1 MKKKVLLSIVPF
13 IISLV
18 SCSNGGHFNGRSNPM
33 DSLFASNSTSESSV
47 PSSASLSGSSS
58 SEGLPV
64 YEHVDVDLTQMNAT
78 MVFSQVSDMI
88 NKPSTYINKIVKV
101 KGPFRP
107 FESTDPNSCY
117 PAILIQD
124 ATACCGNGLEFL
136 LYGVPRCTMQ
146 GGNGYPLLNEEATIV
161 GRFETY
167 LEDYSLYI
175 HLVDAIWLKD

>member
-1 MKKKVLLSIVPF
+1 MKRKVLLSIIPF
-13 IISLV
+13 IITLV

-33 DSLFASNSTSESSV
+33 DSLFGSSTSSKSVFQSSI
-47 PSSASLSGSSS
+47 SFNSD
-58 SEGLPV
+58 GLPV
-64 YEHVDVDLTQMNAT
+64 YEHIDIDLTTMNAT

-136 LYGVPRCTMQ
+136 LYGVPRCTMK
-146 GGNGYPLLNEEATIV
+146 GGNGYPLFNEEATVV

-167 LEDYSLYI
+167 LEDYNLYI
-175 HLVDAIWLKD
+175 HLVDSIWLKD

>member
-1 MKKKVLLSIVPF
+1 
-13 IISLV
+13 
-18 SCSNGGHFNGRSNPM
+18 
-33 DSLFASNSTSESSV
+33 
-47 PSSASLSGSSS
+47 
-58 SEGLPV
+58 
-64 YEHVDVDLTQMNAT
+64 
-78 MVFSQVSDMI
+78 VSDMI
-88 NKPSTYINKIVKV
+88 NKPSTYTSKIVKV

-107 FESTDPNSCY
+107 YESTDPNSCY
-117 PAILIQD
+117 PAILVQD

>member
-1 MKKKVLLSIVPF
+1 MKRKALLSIVPF
-13 IISLV
+13 IIALA
-18 SCSNGGHFNGRSNPM
+18 SCANGGHYNARSNPM
-33 DSLFASNSTSESSV
+33 DSLFASGSTGKSVFQSSISLNSD
-47 PSSASLSGSSS
+47 
-58 SEGLPV
+58 GLPV
-64 YEHVDVDLTQMNAT
+64 YEHIDIDLTTMNAT

-88 NKPSTYINKIVKV
+88 NKPSTYTSKIVKV

-107 FESTDPNSCY
+107 YESTDPNSCY
-117 PAILIQD
+117 PAILVQD

-175 HLVDAIWLKD
+175 HLVDAVWLKD